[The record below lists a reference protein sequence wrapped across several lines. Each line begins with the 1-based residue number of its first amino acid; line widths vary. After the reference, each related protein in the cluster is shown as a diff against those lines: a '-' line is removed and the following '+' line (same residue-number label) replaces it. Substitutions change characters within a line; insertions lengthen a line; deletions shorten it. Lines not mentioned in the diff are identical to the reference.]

1 MQHTCFIDSFY
12 EQVVTLATKY
22 TIKAKMDETH
32 DYNWTKNDNKKGV
45 FVTFCLPFRRSLD
58 LN

>member
-22 TIKAKMDETH
+22 SIKAKMDETH
-32 DYNWTKNDNKKGV
+32 DYN
-45 FVTFCLPFRRSLD
+45 
-58 LN
+58 